1 MKDFL
6 PVEEIHRPNV
16 LIVED
21 EPTLRELLTLLMEDW
36 GAAVT
41 AVSTADEAREQLR
54 KPGWRLVLTDVQTPG
69 SLTGVDIAWI
79 TNEEHPDAK
88 IIVMSGYYEFEIKSL
103 PDLAIFLPKP
113 WQVTKLEELVTAHLG
128 TPNRAYNLGNPPKQ
142 HMTTHKKTEPQ
153 TILTPAPLREIIKKH
168 PC

>member
-54 KPGWRLVLTDVQTPG
+54 KPGWRLVLTDVQMPG

-88 IIVMSGYYEFEIKSL
+88 IIVMSG
-103 PDLAIFLPKP
+103 
-113 WQVTKLEELVTAHLG
+113 
-128 TPNRAYNLGNPPKQ
+128 
-142 HMTTHKKTEPQ
+142 
-153 TILTPAPLREIIKKH
+153 
-168 PC
+168 